1 LTLDLK
7 RRYDYF
13 SYIIIIQTSMAV
25 FMEPSSSKSQG
36 MKSLNENRTPLRR
49 AGWVAVVYLIAGFAW
64 IAFSD
69 TLAEA
74 WFPDPKTL
82 SVIQTWKGSFF
93 VLITGVILFSVLLR
107 QLTKDR
113 ALLNLQHRQR
123 QALRERERQ
132 LQILMDNLPGMAYR
146 CLYDPDWTMKFVSQG
161 CTKLT
166 GYEPDE
172 LVNNRVT
179 SYAALVSDASNQ
191 QLFEQV
197 RVALEKEESFSLEYE
212 VTRKDGSRIW
222 VWERGRGVQE
232 DDGSLHL
239 EGIIL
244 DISDR
249 KVLET
254 ELEQMATRDTLTGL
268 LNRREMSRV
277 LDEELQRAR
286 RYQRPMAVL
295 WVDFDHFKDVN
306 DTYGHAAGDSVLRAI
321 SRLLLGSV
329 RSVDSIGRFGGE
341 EFVIVLPEMDLE
353 EAQETAER
361 LRRKVAEEPQP
372 LGNGEAVP
380 LTISVGVAVYP
391 DHGQTASTLCA
402 AADKAMYLAKDRGRN
417 CVAMAHLHD
426 QVHNQ

>member
-1 LTLDLK
+1 
-7 RRYDYF
+7 
-13 SYIIIIQTSMAV
+13 
-25 FMEPSSSKSQG
+25 MEPSSSKSQG

-49 AGWVAVVYLIAGFAW
+49 AGWVAVVYLVAGFAW

-254 ELEQMATRDTLTGL
+254 ELEQMATRDPLTGL

-321 SRLLLGSV
+321 SRLLLASG

>member
-254 ELEQMATRDTLTGL
+254 ELEQMATRDPLTGL

>member
-1 LTLDLK
+1 
-7 RRYDYF
+7 
-13 SYIIIIQTSMAV
+13 
-25 FMEPSSSKSQG
+25 MEPSSSKSQG

-49 AGWVAVVYLIAGFAW
+49 AGWAAVVYLIAGFAW

-69 TLAEA
+69 TLAET

-107 QLTKDR
+107 KLTKDR

-254 ELEQMATRDTLTGL
+254 ELEQMATRDPLTGL

>member
-1 LTLDLK
+1 
-7 RRYDYF
+7 
-13 SYIIIIQTSMAV
+13 
-25 FMEPSSSKSQG
+25 MEPSSSKSQG

-254 ELEQMATRDTLTGL
+254 ELEQMATRDPLTGL

-306 DTYGHAAGDSVLRAI
+306 DTYGYAAGDSVLRAI

>member
-1 LTLDLK
+1 
-7 RRYDYF
+7 
-13 SYIIIIQTSMAV
+13 
-25 FMEPSSSKSQG
+25 

-49 AGWVAVVYLIAGFAW
+49 AGWAAVVYLIAGFAW

-254 ELEQMATRDTLTGL
+254 ELEQMATRDPLTGL

-341 EFVIVLPEMDLE
+341 EFVIALPEMDLE

>member
-1 LTLDLK
+1 
-7 RRYDYF
+7 
-13 SYIIIIQTSMAV
+13 MAV

-49 AGWVAVVYLIAGFAW
+49 AGWAAVVYLIAGFAW

-69 TLAEA
+69 TLAET

-254 ELEQMATRDTLTGL
+254 ELEQMATRDPLTGL

>member
-1 LTLDLK
+1 
-7 RRYDYF
+7 
-13 SYIIIIQTSMAV
+13 
-25 FMEPSSSKSQG
+25 
-36 MKSLNENRTPLRR
+36 LNENRTPLRR
-49 AGWVAVVYLIAGFAW
+49 AGWAAVVYLIAGFAW

-69 TLAEA
+69 TLAET

-254 ELEQMATRDTLTGL
+254 ELEQMATRDPLTGL

-306 DTYGHAAGDSVLRAI
+306 DTYGHAAGDSVLRSI

>member
-1 LTLDLK
+1 
-7 RRYDYF
+7 
-13 SYIIIIQTSMAV
+13 
-25 FMEPSSSKSQG
+25 

-254 ELEQMATRDTLTGL
+254 ELEQMATRDPLTGL

-306 DTYGHAAGDSVLRAI
+306 DTYGYAAGDSVLRAI

>member
-1 LTLDLK
+1 
-7 RRYDYF
+7 
-13 SYIIIIQTSMAV
+13 
-25 FMEPSSSKSQG
+25 MEPSSSKSQG

-49 AGWVAVVYLIAGFAW
+49 AGWAAVVYLIAGFAW

-69 TLAEA
+69 TLAET

-123 QALRERERQ
+123 QALRERELQ

-254 ELEQMATRDTLTGL
+254 ELEQMATRDPLTGL

>member
-1 LTLDLK
+1 
-7 RRYDYF
+7 
-13 SYIIIIQTSMAV
+13 
-25 FMEPSSSKSQG
+25 MEPSSSKSQG

-49 AGWVAVVYLIAGFAW
+49 AGWAAVVYLIAGFAW

-113 ALLNLQHRQR
+113 ALPNLQHRQR

-254 ELEQMATRDTLTGL
+254 ELEQMATRDPLTGL